1 METEK
6 KTRTRNVVIGILFAV
21 IIGMGIYVIVN
32 KQNQLKTLSSE
43 YSDLT
48 TMYQE
53 RDSLVNEFTSTFDE
67 IENSLTFVKNKRS
80 QLSIDNP
87 EGNPSR
93 NEEIVADIKLMNTM
107 LEESS
112 KKIEDLEKKLKA
124 SGIDIQSFKNKIAQ
138 LTKNV
143 EDQNASI
150 ENLKTQLLD
159 RDQQLAQMDEKVTI
173 LESDIQEKD
182 NVIVMKDDSLQ
193 RKAETIIQKEN
204 ELNKVYFA
212 MGTFKELKDNGVVE
226 KEGGFLGLGR
236 NEKLTEDLNDG
247 YFTELDKRSTDVF
260 PVFSKKVEMISQH
273 PDSSYRYIY
282 DNDQIAYV
290 KIENPDEFW
299 KLTKYAV
306 IEVK

>member
-1 METEK
+1 MKTEK
-6 KTRTRNVVIGILFAV
+6 RTRTQNVVIGIFFAV
-21 IIGMGIYVIVN
+21 LIGIGIYVIVN
-32 KQNQLKTLSSE
+32 KQNQLKMLNNE

-53 RDSLVNEFTSTFDE
+53 RDSLVNEFTNTFDE

-87 EGNPSR
+87 EGNPSH

-124 SGIDIQSFKNKIAQ
+124 SGIDIKSFKNKIAQ

-143 EDQNASI
+143 EEQNASI
-150 ENLKTQLLD
+150 ENLKIQLTE
-159 RDQQLAQMDEKVTI
+159 RDQQIALMDEKMTN

-182 NVIVMKDDSLQ
+182 NALVMKNDSLLM
-193 RKAETIIQKEN
+193 KAKAIEQKDN
-204 ELNKVYFA
+204 ELNKAYFA
-212 MGTFKELKDNGVVE
+212 IGTFKELKDNGVVQ
-226 KEGGFLGLGR
+226 KEGGFLGIGR
-236 NEKLTEDLNDG
+236 NEKITENLNDG
-247 YFTELDKRSTDVF
+247 YFTEIDKRSTDVF

-282 DNDQIAYV
+282 DDDQIAYV

-299 KLTKYAV
+299 KMTKYAV
-306 IEVK
+306 LELK